1 MLYER
6 RNIIKEK
13 SELLIMSYAMRFG
26 LSDVALQSLIDVIDC
41 HLSREEYKSLYLL
54 TQKFPQTSNMIIS
67 FVLLAKV

>member
-41 HLSREEYKSLYLL
+41 HLSRQEYKSLHLL
-54 TQKFPQTSNMIIS
+54 MQKFPQPSNMIIS

>member
-1 MLYER
+1 MLYEG

-41 HLSREEYKSLYLL
+41 HLSRQEYKSLYLL
-54 TQKFPQTSNMIIS
+54 TQKFPQPSNMTIS